1 MKSVLKSV
9 FLLCVLVIVASFPL
23 IVAQAAAP
31 SQVLPEA
38 TPSSI
43 DDLFVTLKS
52 LGGVAALMTG
62 LVNVLKRVGVVK
74 DGESPM
80 YITWFNVFGLVV
92 LLILQTFGQS
102 NMVPA
107 IDAQAAGLA
116 EVITVVSAF
125 IFQMLASRLTHTLA
139 LSGVPWIGTSLS
151 KAK

>member
-23 IVAQAAAP
+23 IVARAAAP
-31 SQVLPEA
+31 SQALPEA
-38 TPSSI
+38 TPSI

-92 LLILQTFGQS
+92 LLILQTFGQT
-102 NMVPA
+102 NMIPS